1 MSGIPIKE
9 YKINEQIRSREV
21 FLIDERGEQIGVRP
35 TNQAI
40 ELSMDRGYD
49 LVEVAP
55 QANPPVCRMMD
66 YGQFRYSQSKKE
78 REARRGS
85 KAVELREVRM
95 RVKIGQH
102 DKDFKVRTAR
112 KLLAGGDKVK
122 VSVVFRAREITHP
135 EVGEELLAWFF
146 EQLEDVAEQERKAG
160 MEGRFMT
167 MTLEPIRKAP
177 SKKAEPVG

>member
-1 MSGIPIKE
+1 MNKNR
-9 YKINEQIRSREV
+9 K
-21 FLIDERGEQIGVRP
+21 
-35 TNQAI
+35 A
-40 ELSMDRGYD
+40 
-49 LVEVAP
+49 
-55 QANPPVCRMMD
+55 
-66 YGQFRYSQSKKE
+66 KE